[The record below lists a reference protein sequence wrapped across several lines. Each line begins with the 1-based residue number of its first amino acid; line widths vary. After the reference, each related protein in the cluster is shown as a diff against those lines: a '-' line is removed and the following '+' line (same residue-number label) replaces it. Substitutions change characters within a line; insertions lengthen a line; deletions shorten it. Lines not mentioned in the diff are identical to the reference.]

1 MAKVAPPEELARV
14 DHAPPKKGWMDMPV
28 ELKEGRW
35 CYGSKPK
42 DHEVIGLPNP
52 RTWSPGDEDW
62 KLPENWQEIFLEG
75 MRERLDKFRSFRI
88 FMDICVRCGACA
100 DKCHFYIGSGDPKN
114 MPVLRAELL
123 RSIYRGEFTA
133 AGKILGKLAG
143 GRKLTYDIFKDLFYY
158 FFQCTECRR
167 CSLFCPYGIDTAEV
181 TIIGR
186 ELLNLLGCNIDWITG
201 PAANCYK
208 MGNHLGIQPHAY
220 HSMLEFFCEEVEEI
234 TGILPEP
241 SFNRKG
247 AEILFITPSGDVFA
261 DPGTFTA
268 MGYLMLFHYLEGIG
282 LDITWSTY
290 ASEGGNFGFFTSHEM
305 MKRLNAKMYAEAK
318 RLGVKWILGGE
329 CGHMWRICNQYMDTM
344 NGPADFL
351 EVPKS
356 PITGTVFD
364 NAEST
369 KMVHLV
375 EFTADLIK
383 HGKLNLDPS
392 RNDPYKLTFHD
403 SCNTSRGM
411 GFFDE
416 PRYVIQN
423 IANSFHDMPINTIR
437 EQTFCCGSGSGLNT
451 DEFMDMRM
459 RGAFPRANALQYV
472 HDKHDVN
479 MMACICAIDR
489 ATLTT
494 LCEYWV
500 PDVEVMGI
508 HELVGNALI
517 LEGEKKR
524 TMNLRGEEFPWVE
537 EEEEEEVEEAPAE
550 VILEAAE
557 ETAEEAA
564 EETAEE
570 PVEEAVEAAE
580 EAAEEPVKEAAE
592 EVEETAE
599 EPVKE
604 AAVEEEAEGE
614 K

>member
-1 MAKVAPPEELARV
+1 MSKVAPPEELAKV
-14 DHAPPKKGWMDMPV
+14 DHTPPKKGWMDMPV

-42 DHEVIGLPNP
+42 DHEVLGLPNP
-52 RTWSPGDEDW
+52 RSWSPGDEDW

-75 MRERLDKFRSFRI
+75 MRERLDKFRSFRL

-100 DKCHFYIGSGDPKN
+100 DKCHFFIGSGDPKN

-123 RSIYRGEFTA
+123 RSIYRGEFTT
-133 AGKILGKLAG
+133 AGKVLGKLAG
-143 GRKLTYDIFKDLFYY
+143 GRKLTYDVFKDLFYY
-158 FFQCTECRR
+158 LFQCTECRR
-167 CSLFCPYGIDTAEV
+167 CSLYCPYGIDTAEV
-181 TIIGR
+181 TMIGR
-186 ELLNLLGCNIDWITG
+186 ELLNLLGCNIDWIAG
-201 PAANCYK
+201 PVANCYRT
-208 MGNHLGIQPHAY
+208 GNHLGIQPHAY
-220 HSMLEFFCEEVEEI
+220 HSMVEFFCEEIEEI

-241 SFNRKG
+241 SLNRKG
-247 AEILFITPSGDVFA
+247 AEILFITPSGDIFA

-268 MGYLMLFHYLEGIG
+268 MGYLMLFHYLEGLG

-290 ASEGGNFGFFTSHEM
+290 ASEGGNFGSFTSHEM
-305 MKRLNAKMYAEAK
+305 MKRLNSKMYAEAK
-318 RLGVKWILGGE
+318 RLGVKWIIGGE
-329 CGHMWRICNQYMDTM
+329 CGHMWRVCNQYMDTM
-344 NGPADFL
+344 TGPADFL

-356 PITGTVFD
+356 PITGTVFE
-364 NAEST
+364 NAKST
-369 KMVHLV
+369 KMIHLV

-383 HGKLNLDPS
+383 HGKLNLDMS
-392 RNDPYKLTFHD
+392 RNDQYKLTFHD
-403 SCNTSRGM
+403 SCNPARGM

-423 IANSFHDMPINTIR
+423 VANNFHDMPINTIR

-459 RGAFPRANALQYV
+459 RGALPRANALQYV

-500 PDVEVMGI
+500 PDVEVIGI

-524 TMNLRGEEFPWVE
+524 TMNLRAEEFPWVE

-557 ETAEEAA
+557 ETAEEVAEDAA
-564 EETAEE
+564 
-570 PVEEAVEAAE
+570 
-580 EAAEEPVKEAAE
+580 
-592 EVEETAE
+592 EETAE

-604 AAVEEEAEGE
+604 AAEEEAEGE